1 MALTRP
7 NLYNIQTNI
16 AVLSD
21 AITVLHGGASAANV
35 DVGFLMNRANG
46 LVSNVALYWN
56 EVGQTF
62 VTAFTANSGATDTN
76 VSVISYANVTAGNV
90 YASGINSRHGYTWAN
105 SVSSAY
111 TVFNSSTNSVDTVF
125 G

>member
-7 NLYNIQTNI
+7 NLYNIQTNVAI
-16 AVLSD
+16 LTD
-21 AITVLHGGASAANV
+21 PITVLHGGASQANV

-56 EVGQTF
+56 EAGQTF
-62 VTAFTANSGATDTN
+62 VTAFTSNSGATDTN
-76 VSVISYANVTAGNV
+76 VSVISYANVAAGNI
-90 YASGINSRHGYTWAN
+90 YASGTNSRHGYTWAN
-105 SVSSAY
+105 NVSSSY
-111 TVFNSSTNSVDTVF
+111 TVFNSSTNSIDTVF